1 MASVTFDLNFLGQT
15 NNGSLHPDWAGT
27 GTGTGTGIVTSLAEA
42 PNATEIATMR
52 GTYAFITPVSI
63 DSVESVVSG
72 KLVADTSW
80 STTSTTV
87 YVNGTPYSGYAPSS
101 HVNIGPITDAGV
113 ATYSL
118 VNGLLTVDITLQ
130 GGPYKP
136 NSGALFFDNPTI
148 TVNYT
153 ELPAMHNLGINF

>member
-15 NNGSLHPDWAGT
+15 NNGSLHPDWAGV
-27 GTGTGTGIVTSLAEA
+27 GTGIITSLAAA

-72 KLVADTSW
+72 VLTADTPW

-87 YVNGTPYSGYAPSS
+87 YVNGTPYSGYAPSYS
-101 HVNIGPITDAGV
+101 VNIGPITDAGV

-130 GGPYKP
+130 GGPYNP
-136 NSGALFFDNPTI
+136 DSGALFLYNPTI

>member
-15 NNGSLHPDWAGT
+15 NNGPLHPDWADA
-27 GTGTGTGIVTSLAEA
+27 GTGIITSLAAA

-72 KLVADTSW
+72 QLAADISGF
-80 STTSTTV
+80 TTLTTV
-87 YVNGTPYSGYAPSS
+87 YVNGTPYSGYATSS
-101 HVNIGPITDAGV
+101 SVSIGPITDAGV

-130 GGPYKP
+130 GGPYSP
-136 NSGALFFDNPTI
+136 NSGTYRGRGSPPHPLLAETRILKPLR
-148 TVNYT
+148 
-153 ELPAMHNLGINF
+153 E

>member
-15 NNGSLHPDWAGT
+15 NNGPLHPDWADG
-27 GTGTGTGIVTSLAEA
+27 GTGIITSLAAA

-72 KLVADTSW
+72 QLNAATSGF
-80 STTSTTV
+80 TTSTTV
-87 YVNGTPYSGYAPSS
+87 YVNGTPYSGYATSS
-101 HVNIGPITDAGV
+101 SVNIGPITDAGV

-130 GGPYKP
+130 GGPYSP
-136 NSGALFFDNPTI
+136 NSGTLSFYNPTI